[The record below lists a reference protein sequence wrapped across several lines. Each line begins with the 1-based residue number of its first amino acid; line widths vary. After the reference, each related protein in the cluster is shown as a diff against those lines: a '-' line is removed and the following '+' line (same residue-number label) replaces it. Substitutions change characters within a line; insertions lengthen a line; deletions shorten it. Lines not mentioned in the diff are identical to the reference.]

1 MDPATGFF
9 IRGNLDFGYLYGNVF
24 TNLWKYRRYDDMKK
38 KLHEGFTLIEMMIV
52 LLIVSILVML
62 FIPNLMQGKETVRK
76 QGDSAVVKSVETQ
89 IDLFELEN
97 NRKMTEEDMTREIPA
112 EQLKIY
118 RAAQP

>member
-1 MDPATGFF
+1 
-9 IRGNLDFGYLYGNVF
+9 
-24 TNLWKYRRYDDMKK
+24 MKK
-38 KLHEGFTLIEMMIV
+38 KLQEGFTLIEMMIV

>member
-1 MDPATGFF
+1 
-9 IRGNLDFGYLYGNVF
+9 
-24 TNLWKYRRYDDMKK
+24 MKK
-38 KLHEGFTLIEMMIV
+38 KIYEGFTLIEMMIV

-62 FIPNLMQGKETVRK
+62 FIPNLMHGRETVKK

-118 RAAQP
+118 RAAKP